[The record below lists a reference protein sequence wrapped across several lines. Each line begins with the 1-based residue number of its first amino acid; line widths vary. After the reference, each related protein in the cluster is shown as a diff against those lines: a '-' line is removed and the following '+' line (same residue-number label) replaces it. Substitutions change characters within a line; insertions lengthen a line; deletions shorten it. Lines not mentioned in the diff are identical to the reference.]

1 MELKKVP
8 EQIGVNPTCFIW
20 LISRWILLLGAHID
34 CVLFFIPFED
44 KGSIRAMLLH
54 QAWWKNWYPHEPCFH
69 SATVSQR
76 GRQAQ
81 FCSWQNSNNWK
92 PFWGKRTIFFYFSI
106 FFFYGTHI
114 GTFFSPRQLGYH
126 LAFLFR
132 IPLHV
137 LARSFQF
144 TRRDR
149 HNSSHYMKSTCEER

>member
-1 MELKKVP
+1 MDSAAGSSHRLCPVFQLEPCCYIRRDEKIDTL
-8 EQIGVNPTCFIW
+8 T
-20 LISRWILLLGAHID
+20 SHASILLQSAKE
-34 CVLFFIPFED
+34 ED
-44 KGSIRAMLLH
+44 KLNSAHDKTPTIG
-54 QAWWKNWYPHEPCFH
+54 NH
-69 SATVSQR
+69 S
-76 GRQAQ
+76 G
-81 FCSWQNSNNWK
+81 
-92 PFWGKRTIFFYFSI
+92 GKEQSSFISLF

-149 HNSSHYMKSTCEER
+149 HNSSHYMKSTCQERQNN